1 MNMQPSR
8 NRMTPGHHA
17 LAILVFLLPA
27 ANASAQGV
35 FKCVEAG
42 KTVYQAAPC
51 AGHGKAIEIA
61 PGPTEQQVQ
70 DAKARA
76 DADKARSGAYVPV
89 SPPRQ
94 QLTHKAHAPRKIDC
108 AQLDQQRATAYGR
121 RNAALR
127 SSRFSN
133 MDHSA
138 AVDEDNNL
146 IRSIEA
152 EMMAGGC
159 KPG

>member
-1 MNMQPSR
+1 MQPSR
-8 NRMTPGHHA
+8 NRMTLGPLA
-17 LAILVFLLPA
+17 LAILAFLLPC

-35 FKCVEAG
+35 FKCMEAG

-51 AGHGKAIEIA
+51 TGRGKAVEIA

-76 DADKARSGAYVPV
+76 NADKARSGAYVPV

-94 QLTHKAHAPRKIDC
+94 QPTHRPHAPRKIDC
-108 AQLDQQRATAYGR
+108 AELDQQRAAAYGR

-138 AVDEDNNL
+138 SVDEDNNL